1 MTYNY
6 LDLAVLGVILL
17 SALFAVMRG
26 FVREVLSVAG
36 WIGAAL
42 VALYGFTPLRPHAR
56 DLLGPSLIAD
66 IALGAVLFLFA
77 LIVFSLVTH
86 AIASRVRGSALSAVD
101 RTLGLVFGIV
111 RGAALV
117 CLAYLL
123 LGWAVPAAEHPP
135 WITGARTLPFVQQ
148 GATWLTRLVPQEF
161 RDRAF
166 DESQRLRDQ
175 TRDTRRTL
183 DALTSPPV
191 GTPPAKPGYSPGE
204 RREMDRMINQSRP

>member
-1 MTYNY
+1 
-6 LDLAVLGVILL
+6 DLAVLGVIAI

-66 IALGAVLFLFA
+66 IALGAVLFPFA

-86 AIASRVRGSALSAVD
+86 AIAGRVRGSALSAVD

-135 WITGARTLPFVQQ
+135 WVTGARTLPFVQQ
-148 GATWLTRLVPQEF
+148 
-161 RDRAF
+161 
-166 DESQRLRDQ
+166 
-175 TRDTRRTL
+175 
-183 DALTSPPV
+183 
-191 GTPPAKPGYSPGE
+191 
-204 RREMDRMINQSRP
+204 